1 MSYEAVL
8 AILLDAIPPQEFAA
22 RRRLAM
28 ERARESLADMGRRRP
43 QAAAEEGRRLEEARI
58 ARLKPAQRMEE
69 AYRLFALS
77 RGSA

>member
-1 MSYEAVL
+1 
-8 AILLDAIPPQEFAA
+8 
-22 RRRLAM
+22 M